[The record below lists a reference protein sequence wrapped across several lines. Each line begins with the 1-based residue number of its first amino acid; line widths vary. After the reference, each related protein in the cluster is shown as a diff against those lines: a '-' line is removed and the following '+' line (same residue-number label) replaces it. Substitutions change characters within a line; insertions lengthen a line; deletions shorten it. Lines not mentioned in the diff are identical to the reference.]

1 MSMLSAQCDELR
13 EMADQLQEHGTFVGF
28 GGTTNT
34 DPLMHGAAIVM
45 REAADTIWELRDMVH
60 KELAENDKLREERR
74 EYQAT
79 IDSLVNECDD
89 HKTENAKLR
98 KLVKRMHRHIKQTC
112 DVCDEYYCSNFD
124 EDNECC
130 VFDVLARELG
140 VDDV

>member
-1 MSMLSAQCDELR
+1 MEIKTYPMKVAEGKVYT
-13 EMADQLQEHGTFVGF
+13 EIT
-28 GGTTNT
+28 
-34 DPLMHGAAIVM
+34 
-45 REAADTIWELRDMVH
+45 LRDVVERCDVSDLPM
-60 KELAENDKLREERR
+60 LAEIKRLYDENAKLREERR

-89 HKTENAKLR
+89 HKTENDKLR

-112 DVCDEYYCSNFD
+112 DVCDEYYCSSWD